1 MTQPA
6 LDLVIAALERIR
18 EKSDRTPRASRIALA
33 RLQAHP
39 AADAARLFALRT
51 AHATPTAAAESD
63 VPSGSPDITRKAELL
78 ATVRERVQGCTK
90 CSHLAC
96 SRTQTVF
103 GVGNPD
109 ADLMFIGEAP
119 GADEDQ
125 QGEPF
130 VGRAGQLLTRILK
143 AMNFAREDVYIANIL
158 KCRPD
163 MPAGS
168 FGNRPPTPKEM
179 QTCRPYLVEQ
189 IEIIQPSVLVALGAV
204 AVEGLLGTRAA
215 MRELRGRW
223 HTYNSIPLMITYHP
237 AYLLRNQAPS
247 EKRKVWE
254 DMLQVLERLEQP
266 ISERQRNYFQ

>member
-1 MTQPA
+1 MSQLA
-6 LDLVIAALERIR
+6 LDLVIAALEKIR
-18 EKSDRTPRASRIALA
+18 EKNDRGPRASRTVLA
-33 RLQAHP
+33 RLQDIP
-39 AADAARLFALRT
+39 VAASLRESQTSFTGQQAQAARN
-51 AHATPTAAAESD
+51 
-63 VPSGSPDITRKAELL
+63 KADLL
-78 ATVRERVQGCTK
+78 GAIRERVGACTK
-90 CSHLAC
+90 CAHLAC
-96 SRTQTVF
+96 TRTQTVF

-143 AMNFAREDVYIANIL
+143 AMNFAREDVYLANIL
-158 KCRPD
+158 KCRPN

-168 FGNRPPTPKEM
+168 FGNRPPTPTEM
-179 QTCRPYLVEQ
+179 QTCRPYLLEQ
-189 IEIIQPSVLVALGAV
+189 IDVIQPSVLVALGAV

-215 MRELRGRW
+215 MREMRGRW
-223 HTYNSIPLMITYHP
+223 HNYNSIPLMITYHP

-254 DMLQVLERLEQP
+254 DMLQVMERLELP
-266 ISERQRNYFQ
+266 ITDRQRNYFL

>member
-1 MTQPA
+1 MSQPA

-18 EKSDRTPRASRIALA
+18 EKNGRAPRASRIALA
-33 RLQAHP
+33 QLQAPRATSAHHP
-39 AADAARLFALRT
+39 ALRT
-51 AHATPTAAAESD
+51 AHATPAGAVESAI
-63 VPSGSPDITRKAELL
+63 PSGDADARNKADLL
-78 ATVRERVQGCTK
+78 DAIRERVGACTT
-90 CSHLAC
+90 CAHLAC

-168 FGNRPPTPKEM
+168 FGNRPPTSTEM

-189 IEIIQPSVLVALGAV
+189 IDIIQPSVLVALGAV
-204 AVEGLLGTRAA
+204 AVEGLLGTRTT

-254 DMLQVLERLEQP
+254 DMLQVMERLERP
-266 ISERQRNYFQ
+266 ISEQQRNYFL